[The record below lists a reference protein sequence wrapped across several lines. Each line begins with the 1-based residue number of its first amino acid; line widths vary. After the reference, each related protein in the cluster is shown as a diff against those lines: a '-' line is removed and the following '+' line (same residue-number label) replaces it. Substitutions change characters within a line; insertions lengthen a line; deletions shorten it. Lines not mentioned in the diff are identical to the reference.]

1 MEKRK
6 YDGFAEVIKHAF
18 TGNKPHELSI
28 VMTNGLIGDFRRFA
42 MQNMA
47 EAIAKCAEFNVK
59 LKG

>member
-1 MEKRK
+1 
-6 YDGFAEVIKHAF
+6 VIKHAF